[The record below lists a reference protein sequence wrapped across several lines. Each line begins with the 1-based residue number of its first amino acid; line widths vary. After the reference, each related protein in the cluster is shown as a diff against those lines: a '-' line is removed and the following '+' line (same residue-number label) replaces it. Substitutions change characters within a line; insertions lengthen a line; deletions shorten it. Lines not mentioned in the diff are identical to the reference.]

1 MRKEASHRPISDSY
15 LAKLILYHLSFLP
28 TGLVLGNF
36 APQGYDVAHLTP
48 IDKPDWTCEARAVEG
63 ARRLEEAK
71 KRPEMMVARA
81 SMFMGQLELSLYLQ
95 TSISAWTSSCDS
107 CDSLCWMDLQS
118 IAFLQH
124 GQSFAFKHRN
134 YAVHHPIDIQAW
146 IRYVAMSQMQRKQND
161 LEQSR
166 LDGWTGRIQLR

>member
-71 KRPEMMVARA
+71 KRPENDGRSSINVHGAA
-81 SMFMGQLELSLYLQ
+81 GALPIFADQYLSL
-95 TSISAWTSSCDS
+95 
-107 CDSLCWMDLQS
+107 DLK
-118 IAFLQH
+118 L
-124 GQSFAFKHRN
+124 
-134 YAVHHPIDIQAW
+134 
-146 IRYVAMSQMQRKQND
+146 
-161 LEQSR
+161 
-166 LDGWTGRIQLR
+166 